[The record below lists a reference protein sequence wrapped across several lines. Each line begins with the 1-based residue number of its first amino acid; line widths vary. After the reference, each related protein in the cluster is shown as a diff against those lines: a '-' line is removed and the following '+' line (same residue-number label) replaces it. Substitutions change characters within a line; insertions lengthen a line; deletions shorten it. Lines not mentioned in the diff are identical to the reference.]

1 MERNTIIR
9 RYVYDYHWNWT
20 DYTGRYYG
28 DEGQEVKRGLSA
40 SFLSE
45 FANFTVRIM
54 EGIPKYIYK
63 ERSIMMTFV
72 TVMLAILAA
81 NAIWTVGIYAI
92 MMNKKVQL
100 KMIDYYAKWAEW
112 YVKKMEEKFEE
123 GL

>member
-1 MERNTIIR
+1 
-9 RYVYDYHWNWT
+9 
-20 DYTGRYYG
+20 
-28 DEGQEVKRGLSA
+28 
-40 SFLSE
+40 
-45 FANFTVRIM
+45 
-54 EGIPKYIYK
+54 
-63 ERSIMMTFV
+63 MMTFV

-81 NAIWTVGIYAI
+81 NVIWTVGIFAI